1 MPALIHSGEER
12 SPLSVMRWQRRCGV
26 KHAEGYAMATFD
38 AIHGSLVNEE
48 ISSDN
53 VPGMPVLERPLSVR
67 VISCEH

>member
-1 MPALIHSGEER
+1 
-12 SPLSVMRWQRRCGV
+12 
-26 KHAEGYAMATFD
+26 MATFD